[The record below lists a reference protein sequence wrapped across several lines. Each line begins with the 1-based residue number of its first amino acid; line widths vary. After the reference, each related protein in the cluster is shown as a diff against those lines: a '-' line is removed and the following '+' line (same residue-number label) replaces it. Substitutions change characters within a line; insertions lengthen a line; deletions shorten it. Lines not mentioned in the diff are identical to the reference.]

1 MRYLVELN
9 NFESP
14 SEKHAREVAEAAARG
29 ETHPAKKPRMPEPQ
43 DGMSLKSLRDSPLIL
58 FEFWKQAGQTN
69 LNFLYTVG
77 ELGRVSLKYELKC
90 ETSPRHC

>member
-29 ETHPAKKPRMPEPQ
+29 EAHPAKKLRTPEPE
-43 DGMSLKSLRDSPLIL
+43 DLKLG
-58 FEFWKQAGQTN
+58 A
-69 LNFLYTVG
+69 FLSYL
-77 ELGRVSLKYELKC
+77 LGWI
-90 ETSPRHC
+90 

>member
-1 MRYLVELN
+1 MRLHQWCFCLTILNSDLIPPGMRYLVELN

-43 DGMSLKSLRDSPLIL
+43 DGVSLKSLRYSPLIL
-58 FEFWKQAGQTN
+58 FE
-69 LNFLYTVG
+69 
-77 ELGRVSLKYELKC
+77 C
-90 ETSPRHC
+90 

>member
-29 ETHPAKKPRMPEPQ
+29 EAHPAKKLRTPEPE
-43 DGMSLKSLRDSPLIL
+43 DLNWEPSCRICLDLSRSFMTSHYCIL
-58 FEFWKQAGQTN
+58 VEIRRTECI
-69 LNFLYTVG
+69 V
-77 ELGRVSLKYELKC
+77 
-90 ETSPRHC
+90 

>member
-29 ETHPAKKPRMPEPQ
+29 EAHPAKKLRTPEPE
-43 DGMSLKSLRDSPLIL
+43 DLKLG
-58 FEFWKQAGQTN
+58 A
-69 LNFLYTVG
+69 FLLYL
-77 ELGRVSLKYELKC
+77 LGWI
-90 ETSPRHC
+90 